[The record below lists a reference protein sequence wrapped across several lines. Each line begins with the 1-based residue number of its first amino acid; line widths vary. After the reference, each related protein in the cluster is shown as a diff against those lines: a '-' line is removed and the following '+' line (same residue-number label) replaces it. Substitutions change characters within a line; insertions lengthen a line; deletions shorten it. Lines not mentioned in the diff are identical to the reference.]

1 MRKLFKTPALLLSTA
16 ALLTSCSNDSI
27 AGTYGFQ
34 MGKANGTH
42 FGLYLKLTDK
52 YTTIATQPEV
62 KKKYKKCEFSFSFKL
77 GEDTEGLES
86 IITMIA
92 SLLGEKGDKIKVPGY
107 YYKGSYIKKEEA
119 TELKLGVD
127 FSFFKDI
134 FDELDIADIDFP
146 VLSPEKIEKIIYTTY
161 SSNKVTLNV
170 PVSEADVIYQLYW
183 YGIDFSYS
191 KEEGVK
197 IVDLPAEQCH
207 KPGTHPSATDVTYIN
222 ETLKYYDNHQAFIE
236 EFGFK
241 ISSYRDYYTLAMG
254 LVKQ

>member
-1 MRKLFKTPALLLSTA
+1 MKRLLKTPILFLSVGT
-16 ALLTSCSNDSI
+16 LLTSCSSDSI

-34 MGKANGTH
+34 MGKENGTH

-52 YTTIATQPEV
+52 YTTISSQPEV
-62 KKKYKKCEFSFSFKL
+62 KKKYKKCEFSFSIKL
-77 GEDTEGLES
+77 GDDTESIES

-107 YYKGSYIKKEEA
+107 YYKGSYIKKEDA
-119 TELKLGVD
+119 TELKIGVD

-134 FDELDIADIDFP
+134 FDGLDISDIDFP

-161 SSNKVTLNV
+161 SSNKVTVNV

-183 YGIDFSYS
+183 YGVDFSYS
-191 KEEGVK
+191 EEDGVQ
-197 IVDLPAEQCH
+197 IVDLPEEQCH
-207 KPGTHPSATDVTYIN
+207 KPGTHPTANDVKYIN
-222 ETLKYYDNHQAFIE
+222 ETLKYKETHQAFIDK
-236 EFGFK
+236 FQIK
-241 ISSYRDYYTLAMG
+241 IGDYRDYYTLAMG